1 MVIAAPRK
9 VYLVTYTVEDED
21 QDQETS
27 EYDWGLFWEETV
39 RHVRESIHL
48 PK

>member
-9 VYLVTYTVEDED
+9 VYFVTCNVEDED
-21 QDQETS
+21 QETA

-39 RHVRESIHL
+39 RHVQESFHL